1 MSLGDDF
8 EREDF
13 ELGFDGVE
21 EDVEDDSDD
30 EELMVIFG
38 FVQVVEELWKMV
50 RQYFLC
56 KIGGML
62 VWLDFINIFEG
73 DNI

>member
-1 MSLGDDF
+1 MVDDCNSVVYLFVEVFVMSLGDDF

-38 FVQVVEELWKMV
+38 FV
-50 RQYFLC
+50 
-56 KIGGML
+56 
-62 VWLDFINIFEG
+62 
-73 DNI
+73 